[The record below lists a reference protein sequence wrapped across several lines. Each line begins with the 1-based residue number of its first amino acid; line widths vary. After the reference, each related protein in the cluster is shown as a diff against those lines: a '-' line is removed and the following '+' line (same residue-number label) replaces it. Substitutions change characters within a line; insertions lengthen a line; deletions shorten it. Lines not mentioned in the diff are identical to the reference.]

1 MLSKKKIF
9 KTMFLPEIFP
19 RLRDLFGS
27 SHGFLAYLLVIVY
40 STVKIIP
47 PTHPYLKPNM
57 RGQFGVRQAIAV
69 AADNIQLSRKNI
81 DQVLIFFGVMAAM
94 IIMAIQFMLMAMAI
108 IITKASAQ
116 DIPDTIQGF
125 FTTPNPQEDIAFR
138 LLDLVFGLPDFFNS
152 KAAGTQPI
160 HSGLHAMLEFYS
172 YSMLIVGAIII
183 LYYVVAVVAETA
195 QSGVPF
201 GQRFNK
207 AWAPIRIIL
216 FFALLIPL
224 SHGLNA
230 AQYITLTSAK
240 LGSGLASQG
249 WIMLV
254 DTITSEN
261 ASMLGQ
267 NDGTVAIPRA
277 SDLSHIPSF
286 ILIAKTCELSYK
298 RLYNPALTP
307 HLNPNGTDTG
317 VQAWVIFRDN
327 KPGANGAP
335 ASKQLISEK
344 LSDQTTFQDLTV
356 KSGGSDIKIV
366 FGVKDATLYNKAA
379 GNVEPLCGS
388 MILRVT
394 DVSEPGSQVI
404 QTAYFD
410 LVRDSWQST
419 SGIYTETE
427 THAQNYVAKMTSAGT
442 NPAAPLPT
450 KDFKTRWRTHLDTL
464 MGDRNSGIIK
474 DAVQAQQTQG
484 SWSPGNMTDYGWGG
498 AGIWY
503 NKIAQ
508 QNGALVSTLRQT
520 PVSVLYPRVMERIKE
535 IKIQED
541 NDPDMKTIFIPEFS
555 AGSPKLIETIPGE
568 AQIAN
573 VLAHVY
579 SYWEGVPE
587 ESKQKLTNNPIIDT
601 INLILGTSALFEI
614 CENVD
619 VHPLA
624 QLSSVG
630 KSMLDNAIMGFGL
643 AGGFGI
649 ASILPTYFGPA
660 AAAAS
665 SFFGTIAS
673 VGLLVGF
680 ILFYIIPF
688 YPFLYFFFAVGK
700 WVKGIFEAIVA
711 MPLWAIAHLRIDGD
725 GIAGEA
731 AIAGYY
737 LIFEIFIRPI
747 LIVFG
752 FLAAITVF
760 AAMVK
765 VLNETFYLA
774 ISNLSGHDPK
784 SGVACLPASSSGG
797 AGITGAPSGSELSQA
812 YRGPVDEF
820 FFTVLYTIIVY
831 LVGTTCF
838 KLIDTIPNQ
847 IMTRWM
853 GTDAPSFNDESGDV
867 TEGLL
872 TYISLGGSQFGS
884 QIAGSFSQ
892 MRSGAS
898 GTISSFVSGK

>member
-1 MLSKKKIF
+1 MVSKKKIL
-9 KTMFLPEIFP
+9 KTIFLPEIFP
-19 RLRDLFGS
+19 RLRDLLGS
-27 SHGFLAYLLVIVY
+27 GHGFLAYLLVTVY
-40 STVKIIP
+40 NTVKIIP
-47 PTHPYLKPNM
+47 STHPYLKPGM
-57 RGQFGVRQAIAV
+57 RGRYSVRQALAV
-69 AADNIQLSRKNI
+69 AADNIQLSRRNI
-81 DQVLIFFGVMAAM
+81 DQVLIFFGVIAAM
-94 IIMAIQFMLMAMAI
+94 IIMVIQFILMAMAVVV
-108 IITKASAQ
+108 TKASAQ
-116 DIPDTIQGF
+116 EIPDTIQGF
-125 FTTPNPQEDIAFR
+125 FVTPNPKEDIAFR
-138 LLDLVFGLPDFFNS
+138 MLDLVFGLPDFFGS
-152 KAAGTQPI
+152 KAAVTQPI

-195 QSGVPF
+195 QSGAPF

-230 AQYITLTSAK
+230 GQYITLTSAK

-254 DTITSEN
+254 NTITKED
-261 ASMLGQ
+261 ASMLGVTE
-267 NDGTVAIPRA
+267 GTIAVPRA
-277 SDLSHIPSF
+277 ADLDHIPSF
-286 ILIAKTCELSYK
+286 MLIAKTCQK
-298 RLYNPALTP
+298 GYNKISSPLLNGS
-307 HLNPNGTDTG
+307 LNPNNANSG
-317 VQAWVIFRDN
+317 VKAWVVFKDN
-327 KPGANGAP
+327 NASSPSFGAT
-335 ASKQLISEK
+335 ISEELDNQK
-344 LSDQTTFQDLTV
+344 FQDLIV
-356 KSGGSDIKIV
+356 AAGGSDIRVV
-366 FGVKDATLYNKAA
+366 FGIKDPDKYKNAL
-379 GNVEPLCGS
+379 GNIEPLCGS
-388 MILRVT
+388 MILRITSVA
-394 DVSEPGSQVI
+394 EPGVALI
-404 QTAYFD
+404 QDSYFD
-410 LVRDSWQST
+410 LIKDIWKADT
-419 SGIYTETE
+419 GIYKQLDVF
-427 THAQNYVAKMTSAGT
+427 AQNYTDKMMSIGNNPSAV
-442 NPAAPLPT
+442 LPNQAF
-450 KDFKTRWRTHLDTL
+450 KDQWNAHLQTR
-464 MGDRNSGIIK
+464 MGDKNSGLISDVVEAQIK
-474 DAVQAQQTQG
+474 TGAWNVNT
-484 SWSPGNMTDYGWGG
+484 NMTDFGWGG

-508 QNGALVSTLRQT
+508 QNGALVSALRQT
-520 PVSVLYPRVMERIKE
+520 PMTVLYPRVMERIKE
-535 IKIQED
+535 LKIQED
-541 NDPDMKTIFIPEFS
+541 ANTDIKTIMRPIFS
-555 AGSPKLIETIPGE
+555 AGSPKLVETIPGE
-568 AQIAN
+568 TEIGN
-573 VLAHVY
+573 VLSHVY
-579 SYWEGVPE
+579 AFWEGVPE
-587 ESKQKLTNNPIIDT
+587 ESKKPLTLNPIIDT
-601 INLILGTSALFEI
+601 INMILGTSALFEI

-630 KSMLDNAIMGFGL
+630 KSMLDNAIIGFSL
-643 AGGFGI
+643 AGATGI

-680 ILFYIIPF
+680 ILFYVIPF

-700 WVKGIFEAIVA
+700 WIKGIFEAVVA

-784 SGVACLPASSSGG
+784 SGVACLPTSSNS
-797 AGITGAPSGSELSQA
+797 AAPGIKGAPSGAELNQA

-831 LVGTTCF
+831 LVATTCF

-898 GTISSFVSGK
+898 RTISSFVSGK